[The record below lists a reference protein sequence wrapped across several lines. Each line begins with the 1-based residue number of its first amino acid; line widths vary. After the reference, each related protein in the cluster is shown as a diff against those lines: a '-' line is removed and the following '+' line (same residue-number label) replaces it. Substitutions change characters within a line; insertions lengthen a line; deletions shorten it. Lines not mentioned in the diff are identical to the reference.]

1 MQRVA
6 PVFVEQL
13 VGQSVGNY
21 RTEQLLGHGQLSAV
35 YLARQHNA
43 LRRVML
49 TIFML
54 PSWCEGARWGF
65 FMDRFSQVAST
76 LVTLKHPHIL
86 PTYDFG
92 EVYSHPYL
100 VTAFKEGVS
109 LASILKEQKRY
120 TPAQVLYV
128 LKQIVDALDHMHE
141 KGLVHGSLR
150 TSGILLDSQ
159 RSVLMSGFG
168 LAHMLE
174 ARDLISISRPLSHLY
189 SLADTLLYSP
199 GYVAPEVVEGA
210 PADARS
216 DIYSLGVVLYEL
228 LCGKLPFS
236 GDDWTAVALQRT
248 KQSAPPLHEVYPEA
262 PAALDF
268 VIQRALDRDPERR
281 FQSAARLSQAFQG
294 AISVLT
300 GAENA
305 ALEQTG
311 ERLFDVSQRPT
322 LHWFEAESSPYILW
336 NPPVPPTDAVP
347 ILGVASAPVRDVTPP
362 TIPPDTSQSIQAV
375 ELQPAPASP
384 IESAK
389 TAEQQ
394 LASASPIES
403 VQTAEQQPAPA
414 PSIESAKTAEQQ
426 LAPSI
431 EEVQTAQ
438 QRPVPASPLL
448 SVGAP
453 LNFRPSARPGE
464 FSSKVTEQNQQV
476 AQSVADLS
484 KKVAAPTPKK
494 QRVSRRA
501 VLIVSGGVVAASG
514 LAAAGGFAYLRF
526 IKPMKQHGKSMPN
539 NGAPAQQKKGVV
551 GSTGQAVNA
560 TSNFTNPADN
570 KASLLIRL
578 PGGQFVAFESACT
591 HQGVTVKYDAATQKL
606 VCPLHGSVFDPANN
620 GAVLKGPAAQPL
632 PAVAIHVQADGSIT
646 V

>member
-1 MQRVA
+1 MQQVA

-13 VGQSVGNY
+13 VGQSFGNY

-49 TIFML
+49 TVFML

-65 FMDRFSQVAST
+65 FMDRFSQIASVLVA
-76 LVTLKHPHIL
+76 LEHPHIL

-109 LASILKEQKRY
+109 LASILQAQKRY
-120 TPAQVLYV
+120 MPAQVLYV
-128 LKQIVDALDHMHE
+128 LKQIADALDYMHE
-141 KGLVHGSLR
+141 KGLVHGSLH

-168 LAHMLE
+168 LVHMLE
-174 ARDLISISRPLSHLY
+174 ARDLISISRPLPHLY
-189 SLADTLLYSP
+189 SLADTLLYNP
-199 GYVAPEVVEGA
+199 EYVAPEVVEGA

-216 DIYSLGVVLYEL
+216 DIYSLGIVLYEL
-228 LCGKLPFS
+228 LCGKLPFA
-236 GDDWTAVALQRT
+236 GNDWTTVALQHL
-248 KQSAPPLHEVYPEA
+248 KQSVPPLHDVYPEA

-281 FQSAARLSQAFQG
+281 FQSAARLAQAFQG
-294 AISVLT
+294 VISVLA
-300 GAENA
+300 GAEKA
-305 ALEQTG
+305 APEQSG
-311 ERLFDVSQRPT
+311 ERLFDISQRPT

-438 QRPVPASPLL
+438 QRPVPASPLV

-453 LNFRPSARPGE
+453 LGFRPPARPDK
-464 FSSKVTEQNQQV
+464 SPSKVAEEKQRGTP
-476 AQSVADLS
+476 SVADLS

-501 VLIVSGGVVAASG
+501 VLIASGGVVAASG

-526 IKPMKQHGKSMPN
+526 IRPMKQPATNQHGKSMPKVM
-539 NGAPAQQKKGVV
+539 PAQQKKGVV
-551 GSTGQAVNA
+551 GPTEQAMN
-560 TSNFTNPADN
+560 
-570 KASLLIRL
+570 
-578 PGGQFVAFESACT
+578 
-591 HQGVTVKYDAATQKL
+591 
-606 VCPLHGSVFDPANN
+606 
-620 GAVLKGPAAQPL
+620 
-632 PAVAIHVQADGSIT
+632 
-646 V
+646 